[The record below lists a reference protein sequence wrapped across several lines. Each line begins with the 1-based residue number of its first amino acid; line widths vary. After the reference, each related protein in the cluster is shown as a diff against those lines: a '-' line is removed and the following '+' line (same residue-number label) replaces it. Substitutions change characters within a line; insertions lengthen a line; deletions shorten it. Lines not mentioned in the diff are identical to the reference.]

1 MAKVKTVY
9 RCAKCGTSYPKWSGQ
24 CEQCGNWNTITEA
37 ETVEAK
43 PVSRQAPGGSVI
55 DFRTKSSADHSGQ
68 RITSGFAEADRV
80 LGGGF
85 FPDSLTLFVGN
96 PGIGKSTLALQ
107 IAINIAKAE
116 NEKPVLIFSGE
127 ESVYQVEKRAERLG
141 GMPSNLLIAATFVIE
156 DVIATVVE
164 HRPAFVIVDS
174 AQTFSSRELPG
185 APGSLPQIRAI
196 TEMLMH
202 ASKTHGIPLLLIGQ
216 VTKGGE
222 MAGPQLLAHLVDTVL
237 QFEGDDQHDLRI
249 LRSSKNRFG
258 TTSEVGIFAMKAAG
272 LAEVENPSE
281 AFLSGRLVGAIGS
294 TIYPALEGQ
303 RPFLVELQALTA
315 TTPFG
320 LPKRSSSGIGLQR
333 LSLLLAVLEKHAGIK
348 LSSLDVFANVVGGF
362 RIDEPAADLAMCLAV
377 ASSRNK
383 TAIPQ
388 DYLALGEVGLSGEV
402 RAVSQLEK
410 RLKEGGKMGFTA
422 AIVPVSQKAPKT
434 EIRLIPV
441 STVAQAVAKGLGKQ

>member
-1 MAKVKTVY
+1 MAKNRVNF
-9 RCAKCGTSYPKWSGQ
+9 RCRECQATYPKWSGQ
-24 CEQCGNWNTITEA
+24 CEQCGAWNTIEEFTPKA
-37 ETVEAK
+37 EMIA
-43 PVSRQAPGGSVI
+43 SRNAPGGVAI
-55 DFRTKSSADHSGQ
+55 DFSTMTDTGQ
-68 RITSGFAEADRV
+68 HDGKRIPTGFAEADRV

-107 IAINIAKAE
+107 LALNIAKSATE
-116 NEKPVLIFSGE
+116 RSILIFSGE
-127 ESVYQVEKRAERLG
+127 ESVFQVKQRAERLG
-141 GMPSNLLIAATFVIE
+141 GIPPNLQIAATFVIE
-156 DVIATVVE
+156 DVIATIVE

-174 AQTFSSRELPG
+174 AQTFSSREI
-185 APGSLPQIRAI
+185 PGSPGSMPQIRTI

-202 ASKTHGIPLLLIGQ
+202 ASKTAGIPILLIGQ

-258 TTSEVGIFAMKAAG
+258 ATSEVGIFAMTEGG
-272 LAEVENPSE
+272 LTEVTNPSE
-281 AFLSGRLVGAIGS
+281 AFLSGRLPGAIGS

-303 RPFLVELQALTA
+303 RPFLVEIQALTA

-320 LPKRSSSGIGLQR
+320 LPKRSASGIGLQR
-333 LSLLLAVLEKHAGIK
+333 LSLLLAVLEKHANVK

-362 RIDEPAADLAMCLAV
+362 RIDEPAADLAICLAV

-383 TAIPQ
+383 A
-388 DYLALGEVGLSGEV
+388 AVSEEMFFVGEVGLSGEV
-402 RAVSQLEK
+402 RAVSRLEQ
-410 RLKEGGKMGFTA
+410 RLKEGEKLGFTT
-422 AIVPVSQKAPKT
+422 AIIPGSQKPPKSKLT
-434 EIRLIPV
+434 LIPV
-441 STVAQAVAKGLGKQ
+441 RTVAEAVQKVLR